1 MTDILTA
8 IAERRSAKRF
18 DPDVTISEEEL
29 RSILDAGR
37 KAPTAFNIQHWRFV
51 VVSDP
56 ALRKQIR
63 EVSWNQPQVEEAS
76 VLIILCAD
84 FKAWEKNPA
93 RYWAAAPDKMQATYE
108 GMINQFYSGNEQLQ
122 RDEGIR
128 SCGMAAYA
136 LMLAAAA
143 HGYQSCPMDG
153 FDFKA
158 VGELINLPKDHEV
171 VMFVAIGKKAGDYP
185 PHGGHL
191 PLEETIIHNR
201 FA

>member
-18 DPDVTISEEEL
+18 DPSVTIPGHEL
-29 RSILDAGR
+29 RAILDAGR
-37 KAPTAFNIQHWRFV
+37 HAPTAFNIQHWRFV

-56 ALRKQIR
+56 ALRKEIR
-63 EVSWNQPQVEEAS
+63 AQAWNQPQVEEAS
-76 VLIILCAD
+76 ALIVLCAD
-84 FKAWEKNPA
+84 FKAWKKNPG
-93 RYWAAAPDKMQATYE
+93 RYWAEAPAKMRETYE
-108 GMINQFYSGNEQLQ
+108 SMIHSFYEGREQLQ

-128 SCGMAAYA
+128 SCGIAAYA

-153 FDFKA
+153 FDFEA
-158 VGELINLPKDHEV
+158 VGKLINLPPDHEV
-171 VMFVAIGKKAGDYP
+171 VMFVAIGKQTGEYP

-191 PLEETIIHNR
+191 PLDETIIHNR